1 MKKLIG
7 VVLLAV
13 FLTGC
18 APLQLDR
25 DSAEDVLLSSRDFS
39 LDLSSADEESDISD
53 TDSPVFSASEDCRPD
68 EDLKNLIEDD
78 GKVLASS
85 DLKSRGETGVYVDQD
100 VLEFE
105 SPEIASEFM
114 DIVREGLD
122 DNDCAYESETDSS
135 NFRTKFEVLGVS
147 QEVFDVTS
155 DDSVIWITDSL
166 AKAPTLNFDFS
177 SDSLTVIV
185 RQNNYVLILDGT
197 IFRDTDAD
205 GSIKDLEEDFAFIV
219 RQFVSGKPIDR

>member
-7 VVLLAV
+7 LALLTV

-18 APLQLDR
+18 APLQLDS
-25 DSAEDVLLSSRDFS
+25 DSAEDVLFSSRDFS

-53 TDSPVFSASEDCRPD
+53 SEYPVFNASGDCRPD

-85 DLKSRGETGVYVDQD
+85 DLKSRGESGIYIDQD
-100 VLEFE
+100 IVEFDTV
-105 SPEIASEFM
+105 EIATEFM

-122 DNDCAYESETDSS
+122 DKDCAYESETDSS
-135 NFRTKFEVLGVS
+135 NFRTKFEDLGVS
-147 QEVFDVTS
+147 QEVFDVAS
-155 DDSVIWITDSL
+155 DDSVIWVSDTL
-166 AKAPTLNFDFS
+166 AKAVTLNFDLS
-177 SDSLTVIV
+177 SDSLTAIV
-185 RQNNYVLILDGT
+185 RQNNYILVLEGT
-197 IFRDTDAD
+197 IYRDTDVD
-205 GSIKDLEEDFAFIV
+205 GSIKDLEEDFALIV